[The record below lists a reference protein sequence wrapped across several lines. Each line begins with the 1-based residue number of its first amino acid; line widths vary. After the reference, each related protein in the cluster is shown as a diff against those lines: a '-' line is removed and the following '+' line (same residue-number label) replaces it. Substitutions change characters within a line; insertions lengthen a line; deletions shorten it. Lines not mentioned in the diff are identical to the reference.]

1 MDISGLWRSALLVA
15 LLVPIV
21 GCHGKKLVA
30 TKGVVTLDG
39 SPLDEAVVQ
48 FYPEGDEG
56 EPARGVTD
64 KDGSFELSTDRVKGV
79 RPGTYRAVI
88 VKFDTS
94 GAVHRKQSILPALY
108 GSKDTTPFRFTV
120 PHNGPL
126 TLDLSSSPASETK

>member
-1 MDISGLWRSALLVA
+1 MEVSGLRRSALLVA

-21 GCHGKKLVA
+21 GCHGKKLIP
-30 TKGVVTLDG
+30 TKGIVTLDG

-48 FYPEGDEG
+48 FYPEGEEG

-79 RPGTYRAVI
+79 RPGTYRAVV

-94 GAVHRKQSILPALY
+94 GAVHRKQSMLPALY

-120 PHNGPL
+120 PHDGLL
-126 TLDLSSSPASETK
+126 TLDLSSSTENEAK